1 VLRTRLLILL
11 VALVVGVV
19 FIAGL
24 AVHGRG
30 GGLLLAVV
38 AVLLVALS
46 LPTWPHLH
54 PRGRGVRAVVIVG
67 VTALA
72 VAKLAGAV

>member
-11 VALVVGVV
+11 VALAVGVMFV
-19 FIAGL
+19 AGL
-24 AVHGRG
+24 VMHGVG

-38 AVLLVALS
+38 AILLVVLS
-46 LPTWPHLH
+46 IPTWPHLH
-54 PRGRGVRAVVIVG
+54 PRGRAVRAVVIVG

-72 VAKLAGAV
+72 VAKLAGAL